1 MEDSRM
7 NELMESAVSRIR
19 ELTDTNT
26 IIGSPIVTPDGI
38 TVIPVSRV
46 SFGFATGGTEGGKNV
61 RFTGGNGAGVKVE
74 PVGFFVIKD
83 GNCRMIS
90 IAPPPSGTMERIVEI
105 FSTASTGWEKR
116 TNDLSARAA
125 RLTGNTLKEGAKCAC
140 RNTCR
145 RAESVP
151 AAEPRS

>member
-46 SFGFATGGTEGGKNV
+46 SFGFATGGTEGGRNV
-61 RFTGGNGAGVKVE
+61 RFTSANGAGVKVE

-90 IAPPPSGTMERIVEI
+90 IAPPPSGTMERIVEM
-105 FSTASTGWEKR
+105 
-116 TNDLSARAA
+116 
-125 RLTGNTLKEGAKCAC
+125 
-140 RNTCR
+140 
-145 RAESVP
+145 VP
-151 AAEPRS
+151 DILDRIDGMGKKDK

>member
-46 SFGFATGGTEGGKNV
+46 SFGFGTGGT
-61 RFTGGNGAGVKVE
+61 
-74 PVGFFVIKD
+74 
-83 GNCRMIS
+83 
-90 IAPPPSGTMERIVEI
+90 
-105 FSTASTGWEKR
+105 
-116 TNDLSARAA
+116 
-125 RLTGNTLKEGAKCAC
+125 
-140 RNTCR
+140 
-145 RAESVP
+145 
-151 AAEPRS
+151 